1 MIATLRALA
10 EPNRFQI
17 VELLRAGPRP
27 VGDLV
32 NRLGLR
38 QPQVS
43 KHLRVLSDA
52 GLVDVRVDA
61 QRRIYALQ
69 PAPLQELELWLER
82 YRRLWEGNF
91 QRLDAVLDKMK
102 VGEIKTKPKDKK
114 TKEGNLRRNKGEHS

>member
-10 EPNRFQI
+10 EPHRFQI
-17 VELLRAGPRP
+17 VELLRDGPRP

-32 NRLGLR
+32 HRLRLR

-61 QRRIYALQ
+61 QRRIYALR
-69 PAPLQELELWLER
+69 PAPLQELEVWLEK

-91 QRLDAVLDKMK
+91 QRLDALLDEM
-102 VGEIKTKPKDKK
+102 KTKKK
-114 TKEGNLRRNKGEHS
+114 KRARTKR